1 MERTF
6 FEKIK
11 DDYGLPATI
20 KMKEFMKHNKLVVRL
35 KCKRNYLTKLRRNKI
50 FPKFITDNCRRFHH
64 LYNESSMHTVSN
76 FIDGIKMKYLNICIN
91 GTFRS
96 LKYAERKLFKI
107 KCDIFKLI
115 PENIATE
122 YFARQKI
129 NSNKLKAEITC
140 RHDHKYTTLMNRC
153 TLKGHNNW
161 FMNLTDINI
170 PDSSKM
176 VLGLGPKFNLPY
188 DNKNLPIKNIISEV
202 ENIIREIPEEH
213 TEEKDEI
220 RRQIS
225 TSISSFKLRGNI
237 NKSPQDII
245 YNCYQ

>member
-96 LKYAERKLFKI
+96 LKYAERKLFS
-107 KCDIFKLI
+107 
-115 PENIATE
+115 IA
-122 YFARQKI
+122 
-129 NSNKLKAEITC
+129 SNKTIVCLEKNSGTDFYNYQYFKVSRASIKSFYHFYLPWQTQT
-140 RHDHKYTTLMNRC
+140 KVLM
-153 TLKGHNNW
+153 
-161 FMNLTDINI
+161 F
-170 PDSSKM
+170 
-176 VLGLGPKFNLPY
+176 Y
-188 DNKNLPIKNIISEV
+188 
-202 ENIIREIPEEH
+202 
-213 TEEKDEI
+213 
-220 RRQIS
+220 
-225 TSISSFKLRGNI
+225 
-237 NKSPQDII
+237 
-245 YNCYQ
+245 